1 MGFDIDG
8 RIEYCQLLLLDRVNK
23 YVFLWLFD

>member
-23 YVFLWLFD
+23 YVFYG